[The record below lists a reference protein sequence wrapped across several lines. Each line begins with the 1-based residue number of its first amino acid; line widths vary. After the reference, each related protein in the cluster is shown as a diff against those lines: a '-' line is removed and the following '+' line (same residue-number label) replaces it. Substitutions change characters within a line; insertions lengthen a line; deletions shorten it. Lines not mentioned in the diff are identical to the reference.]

1 MRIALLIHELLTE
14 GGGERQCISL
24 ARALKQKGHEVALYT
39 SAYARA
45 DCFPEM
51 CQEIAVK
58 DVGRGRFPWLK
69 KPLAIRGYLDMRRL
83 SDAVEESTEAWNP
96 HHWPAQWG
104 AAKLKKKL
112 GGSVIWMCNDV
123 PNFHFNA
130 QHHPQCAI
138 DLTIL
143 VSKWAEEDFKAIY
156 SAPTRVLGPGF
167 DPIRFAPGGRRGEM
181 RRRFGF
187 GKDDFVLLWLGIFMP
202 HRRLEDAIQALS
214 IVRSRGK
221 EARLLLA
228 GTTGQHPEYSDFL
241 VRLAK
246 QLGVQHAVTFAG
258 KVPDEEIRDFYSSCD
273 AFLFPNDLQTWGLAV
288 LEAMACGCPVLVS
301 RGAGVQEALT
311 DNENSLLFPARN
323 PQILADKIE
332 LLIADPQTRMRIAK
346 RGMELARGN
355 YTWDQYASEFIQIC
369 ETIIARSQPD
379 AIAVSRNEREAS
391 PLS

>member
-130 QHHPQCAI
+130 QHHPQSASLLRKILYRLYYRFDYYQNCAI

-143 VSKWAEEDFKAIY
+143 VSKWAEEDFK
-156 SAPTRVLGPGF
+156 
-167 DPIRFAPGGRRGEM
+167 
-181 RRRFGF
+181 
-187 GKDDFVLLWLGIFMP
+187 
-202 HRRLEDAIQALS
+202 
-214 IVRSRGK
+214 
-221 EARLLLA
+221 
-228 GTTGQHPEYSDFL
+228 
-241 VRLAK
+241 
-246 QLGVQHAVTFAG
+246 
-258 KVPDEEIRDFYSSCD
+258 
-273 AFLFPNDLQTWGLAV
+273 
-288 LEAMACGCPVLVS
+288 
-301 RGAGVQEALT
+301 
-311 DNENSLLFPARN
+311 
-323 PQILADKIE
+323 
-332 LLIADPQTRMRIAK
+332 
-346 RGMELARGN
+346 
-355 YTWDQYASEFIQIC
+355 
-369 ETIIARSQPD
+369 
-379 AIAVSRNEREAS
+379 
-391 PLS
+391 